1 MIKVDV
7 PIFEHKLISSGKTI
21 KCRPFLVKEEKLLL
35 MAMESNDPHDLLNTT
50 IQVIENCVLDDIDIG
65 ALPYYDVEYLILDLR
80 AKSIGDHV
88 QLSFVCNN
96 EILSPTG
103 DLTKT
108 CGHHF
113 TAPISISDVAI
124 HKEDM
129 KDGKITFPGDM
140 GMQMKYPSY
149 QAMKLAAGELDTLEQ
164 KIDLLSQSVEA
175 LWDKDTVYKG
185 STLTKQDIT
194 DFIENLTKEDF
205 NKMQD
210 FVDGAPWL
218 RIEKVVECPKCHV
231 QNEVTY
237 EGFESFF
244 A

>member
-1 MIKVDV
+1 MIRVDV
-7 PIFEHKLISSGKTI
+7 PIFEHKLISNGKTI

-35 MAMESNDPHDLLNTT
+35 MAMESDDPADLLNTT
-50 IQVIENCVLDDIDIG
+50 IQVIENCILDNIDIG
-65 ALPYYDVEYLILDLR
+65 ALPYFDIEYLILELR
-80 AKSIGDHV
+80 AKSIGDNV

-96 EILSPTG
+96 EVDEKP
-103 DLTKT
+103 

-113 TAPISISDVAI
+113 NSAISIKNVII

-149 QAMKLAAGELDTLEQ
+149 QAMKLAANQLDSLEQ
-164 KIDLLSQSVEA
+164 RIDLLAQSVDS

-185 STLTKQDIT
+185 STLTKKDIME
-194 DFIENLTKEDF
+194 FIENLTKEDF
-205 NKMQD
+205 NKMQE
-210 FVDGAPWL
+210 FIDGAPWL
-218 RIEKVVECPKCHV
+218 RIEKTVECPKCH
-231 QNEVTY
+231 NRSEVTY